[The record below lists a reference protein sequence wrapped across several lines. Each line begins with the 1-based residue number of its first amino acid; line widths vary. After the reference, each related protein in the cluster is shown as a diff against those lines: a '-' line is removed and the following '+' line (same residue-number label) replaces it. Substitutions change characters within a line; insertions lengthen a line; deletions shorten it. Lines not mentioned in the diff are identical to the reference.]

1 MSVKKTNSVANRQV
15 VCDVLVEYAEQNR
28 DLVVLT
34 SDSRGSA
41 SLVNFAEKLPDQLV
55 EVGIAEQNI
64 VSIAAG
70 LAHSGKRPFVASPAC
85 FLSMRSIEQI
95 KVDVAYSNTN
105 VKLIGIS
112 GGVSYGALGMSH
124 HSLQDIA
131 VTRAIPN
138 LQVLLPADRFET
150 EKMFQALAV
159 SDEPAYIRIGRN
171 PVEDCY
177 DSSDYD
183 FEIGKAVTL
192 RNGNDI
198 TIVATGETVRIALDA
213 ADQLRQDGI
222 AARVLNYHT
231 IKPFDSETL
240 LQAAVE
246 TGKIISI
253 EEHSI
258 YGGLGGAIAEVLAE
272 QTGVCHKILGLLDE
286 PAITGNTKEIFDHY
300 GLNFQGVRKLALE
313 MVKEHVR

>member
-1 MSVKKTNSVANRQV
+1 MSNKVANRQV
-15 VCDVLVEYAEQNR
+15 VCDVLVAAGQQNR

-41 SLVNFAEKLPDQLV
+41 SLAKFAEQLPEQLV
-55 EVGIAEQNI
+55 EVGIAEQNL

-70 LAHSGKRPFVASPAC
+70 LAHSGKRSFVASPAC

-105 VKLIGIS
+105 VKLVGIS

-150 EKMFQALAV
+150 EAMFRALVV
-159 SDEPAYIRIGRN
+159 SNQPAYIRIGRN
-171 PVEDCY
+171 PVADCY
-177 DSSDYD
+177 ESADYG
-183 FEIGKAVTL
+183 FTIGKGVKL
-192 RNGNDI
+192 RAGTDI
-198 TIVATGETVRIALDA
+198 TIIATGEMVRVALDTA
-213 ADQLRQDGI
+213 ELLAQINI
-222 AARVLNYHT
+222 ACSVINIHT
-231 IKPFDSETL
+231 IKPLDIELIRSEAEATRR
-240 LQAAVE
+240 V
-246 TGKIISI
+246 ISL

-258 YGGLGGAIAEVLAE
+258 FGGLGAAIAEALSMTTNVI
-272 QTGVCHKILGLLDE
+272 HKIIGIPDE
-286 PAITGNTKEIFDHY
+286 PVVTGSSAEIFSHY
-300 GLNFQGVRKLALE
+300 GLDAQSVYEVAQE
-313 MVKEHVR
+313 MVGGHDG